1 MKTAL
6 VFGSSG
12 LIGGH
17 LLNQLIKDNN
27 YNKIKI
33 FVRSEPENNDPKVE
47 IIKTDFNNLEN
58 HKEDIKG
65 DDCFFCIGTTK
76 QNSPDKNEYRRV
88 ELDVPKEIAQIAKSN
103 SVNSF
108 IFVSSGY
115 ADPKSSGDYLKF
127 KGEVEEELK
136 RLNFSKLGIMRP
148 SFLLGDRKEKRVG
161 EKIGI
166 FVFKLLSPLFLGPL
180 KKMKPIHST
189 TVAKAHVL
197 SLKNSKVNGRRL
209 LIGSEVKKMLEI
221 SKIMQEEFP
230 QFAKKLPKKEMPN
243 FMLKL
248 ISYLDSSAKLMVP
261 ELGILMQ
268 TDTSYA
274 EDLLGI
280 KFKPARDSIKDAG
293 NSVIR
298 LGLI

>member
-12 LIGGH
+12 LVGGH
-17 LLNQLIKDNN
+17 LLSQLIENDD

-33 FVRSEPENNDPKVE
+33 FVRSEPEINDPKVE

-76 QNSPDKNEYRRV
+76 QNSPDKSEYRRV
-88 ELDVPKEIAQIAKSN
+88 ELEVPKQIAQIAKSN

-108 IFVSSGY
+108 VFVSSGY

-136 RLNFSKLGIMRP
+136 KLNFPKLGIMRP

-180 KKMKPIHST
+180 KKMKPIQSE
-189 TVAKAHVL
+189 TVAKAM
-197 SLKNSKVNGRRL
+197 
-209 LIGSEVKKMLEI
+209 I
-221 SKIMQEEFP
+221 
-230 QFAKKLPKKEMPN
+230 
-243 FMLKL
+243 
-248 ISYLDSSAKLMVP
+248 SSANKNLEKNVFESNEIA
-261 ELGILMQ
+261 ELIL
-268 TDTSYA
+268 
-274 EDLLGI
+274 
-280 KFKPARDSIKDAG
+280 
-293 NSVIR
+293 N
-298 LGLI
+298 

>member
-6 VFGSSG
+6 LFGSSG
-12 LIGGH
+12 LVGGH
-17 LLNQLIKDNN
+17 LLNQLINDNKYSKLKLFIRKD
-27 YNKIKI
+27 
-33 FVRSEPENNDPKVE
+33 PEISDPKVE
-47 IIKTDFNNLEN
+47 FIKTNFNNLQN

-88 ELDVPKEIAQIAKSN
+88 ELDMPKEIAQIAKLN

-108 IFVSSGY
+108 VFVSSGY

-136 RLNFSKLGIMRP
+136 RLNFPKLGIMRP

-180 KKMKPIHST
+180 KKMKPIHSE
-189 TVAKAHVL
+189 TVAKAMIKAANENL
-197 SLKNSKVNGRRL
+197 EKNIFESN
-209 LIGSEVKKMLEI
+209 EI
-221 SKIMQEEFP
+221 
-230 QFAKKLPKKEMPN
+230 A
-243 FMLKL
+243 
-248 ISYLDSSAKLMVP
+248 
-261 ELGILMQ
+261 EL
-268 TDTSYA
+268 
-274 EDLLGI
+274 
-280 KFKPARDSIKDAG
+280 F
-293 NSVIR
+293 
-298 LGLI
+298 